1 MARTVS
7 YLARSVE
14 LGQDRLLHR
23 AVRQNA
29 FVRRHVTAD
38 VLSAAV
44 DRYFPSSWPHLEQ
57 VRAAIACLPD
67 ETSSAAEPTP
77 AASSAAASSI
87 LPEVEVF
94 LLTLVLTSMLRSGL
108 NEPAAAFASTVAA
121 VVRAHNRR
129 SLDLLASKAYFYL
142 SLAFERVGRL
152 DTVRPTLLALYRTAS
167 LHRDQLCEATLTNL
181 ILRNYIHYNLI
192 DQAQAFA
199 AKTTFPEQASN
210 NQYCRYLY
218 YMGRLQA
225 TQLEYSDAYM
235 RLLMAA
241 RKAPQDVGQGFV
253 QGVHKLSI
261 IVQLLMGEIPERSLF
276 NQPGLRGP
284 LKPYLALT
292 QAVRAGDVQAFEAFV
307 AENAQVFHADR
318 NYTLVRRL
326 GHNVLKTGLR
336 KLSTSY
342 SRISLV
348 DVAAK
353 LHLPSAKSAEYICAK
368 AIR

>member
-1 MARTVS
+1 
-7 YLARSVE
+7 
-14 LGQDRLLHR
+14 
-23 AVRQNA
+23 
-29 FVRRHVTAD
+29 
-38 VLSAAV
+38 V